1 MLATLVQKVGG
12 EKMDSAAIT
21 AITAFRMQK
30 ENFKGVC
37 VLLKARLEKINR
49 LRMAMSC
56 ATDQLLLL
64 FPC

>member
-1 MLATLVQKVGG
+1 
-12 EKMDSAAIT
+12 MDSAAIT